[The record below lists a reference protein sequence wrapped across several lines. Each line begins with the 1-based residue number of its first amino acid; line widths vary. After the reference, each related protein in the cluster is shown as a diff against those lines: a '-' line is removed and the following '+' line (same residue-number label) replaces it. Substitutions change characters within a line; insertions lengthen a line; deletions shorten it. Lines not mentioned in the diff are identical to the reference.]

1 MKKKMIYLLLLVMIS
16 LGINISVKA
25 DYEATVINPSESSC
39 NLYSRTSTGYCFYKD
54 SNLNSYVS
62 GVVWMDTGEKLTV
75 LTDYPTVPTNDSNL
89 CSDYYVYASHVFY
102 SNNKTYYGYYCHAY
116 LTDNSVNDNLKEKFK
131 SAGFPESY
139 WSKLAILQQAHPNWN
154 FVAVNTG
161 LNFNDA
167 VYNESLSQRSLL
179 QVNSSY
185 NDYGYL
191 STDASDYNYYTDE
204 FVAHDG
210 YNWYSANSQA
220 VAYYMDPR
228 NFLIDMA
235 VFQFE
240 ALSYVPE
247 LQTIDVVH
255 QLLSRDF
262 LDDYAESYMTAGRES
277 NVSPV
282 FLASLSKNEVGG
294 RSYPTTAVSGNSF
307 TYNNQTFSGIYN
319 PYNIGATSGPDNVYK
334 GLYWASGSVSNTYMR
349 PWNSM
354 DTAIRGGAIW
364 IGENYIH
371 KGQNTIYFKKFN
383 VVYNYLKEK
392 GTVAYPYSNYN
403 HQYMTNIQAPF
414 VEGKTTYFSY
424 YNSKIL
430 DSSFVFYIPVYNNM
444 PESTELP
451 VKGNP
456 NNFLKTL
463 KINSNTIAS
472 FDGAVTTYN
481 YYVDSSV
488 NSLDITAETVNSN
501 AKIDGLGTI
510 NLVTGVNTKEIIVTA
525 QNGSKRKYTINI
537 IKEQDNNSVID
548 NNDNNDD
555 NDNNNNIDNN
565 DNQDN
570 QDDNK
575 DNPSIN
581 EEPVIPEINVV
592 TTLNNAGIKNGS
604 LFISGI
610 DIGTKASYIKN
621 KVYDSNQKA
630 IISIQNTNQNDKNDE
645 TLVTGDIVN
654 IKSGSDNKSYT
665 IVIYGDVSGDGAISA
680 VDYVLIK
687 NNIMGKR
694 NLGDAY
700 KEAADVNRD
709 GVISAVDYVKIKNSI
724 MGKATISQ

>member
-1 MKKKMIYLLLLVMIS
+1 MKNNKYYLYLIIFIAMFMAMV
-16 LGINISVKA
+16 NVKA
-25 DYEATVINPSESSC
+25 DYEATVINPSGSSC
-39 NLYSRTSTGYCFYKD
+39 HLYSKTSTGYCFYKD

-75 LTDYPTVPTNDSNL
+75 LTDYPTVPTNNPSL

-102 SNNKTYYGYYCHAY
+102 ANSKTYYGYYCHAY
-116 LTDNSVNDNLKEKFK
+116 LTDNSVNDDMKEKFRK
-131 SAGFPESY
+131 AGFPESY
-139 WSKLAILQQAHPNWN
+139 WPKLAVLQAAHPNWS
-154 FVAVNTG
+154 FVAIDTG

-167 VYNESLSQRSLL
+167 VYNESIGHRSLL
-179 QVNSSY
+179 QVNSGY

-191 STDASDYNYYTDE
+191 STDAGDYNYYTDE
-204 FVAHDG
+204 FTAHDG
-210 YNWYSANSQA
+210 YNWYAANSQA

-255 QLLSRDF
+255 QLLSGDF
-262 LDDYAESYMTAGRES
+262 LDGYADSFMTAGRES

-294 RSYPTTAVSGNSF
+294 RSYPTTAVSGNAF

-334 GLYWASGSVSNTYMR
+334 GLYWASGSISTTYMR

-364 IGENYIH
+364 IGENYINQ
-371 KGQNTIYFKKFN
+371 GQNTIYYKKFN
-383 VVYNYLKEK
+383 VIYNYLKST

-444 PESTELP
+444 PDTTELP
-451 VKGNP
+451 AKGNP
-456 NNFLKTL
+456 NNYLKNL
-463 KINSNTIAS
+463 KIDDKTIAS

-481 YYVDSSV
+481 YYVDSNVKSV
-488 NSLDITAETVNSN
+488 NITAETVNSS
-501 AKIDGLGTI
+501 AHIDGTGTI
-510 NLVTGVNTKEIIVTA
+510 ELSSGQNKKEIIVTA
-525 QNGSKRKYTINI
+525 QNGSQRKYTINI
-537 IKEQDNNSVID
+537 IKEQNNELNTDDNNNN
-548 NNDNNDD
+548 NNDNNDNHD
-555 NDNNNNIDNN
+555 EEPT
-565 DNQDN
+565 
-570 QDDNK
+570 QDDK
-575 DNPSIN
+575 
-581 EEPVIPEINVV
+581 PEKIVINVV
-592 TTLNNAGIKNGS
+592 TTLNNAGIKNGN
-604 LFISGI
+604 LYITGI
-610 DIGTKASYIKN
+610 EVGTKATYIKN
-621 KVYDSNQKA
+621 KIYDSNQDA
-630 IISIQNTNQNDKNDE
+630 ITSIKSANQSDKNEE

-654 IKSGSDNKSYT
+654 IISGSDNKTYN
-665 IVIYGDVSGDGAISA
+665 IVIYGDVSGDGNISA

-694 NLGDAY
+694 SLDNAY

-724 MGKATISQ
+724 MGKATINQ